1 MNTAEIQ
8 RNIEE
13 IISSF
18 SKTDFIYALLLA
30 YGIPK
35 ASISRLKKGNLN
47 LSKNQNEVLWKN
59 KLFYKPIED
68 GNELHA
74 VIDRL
79 NDEYAIGKSSP
90 RFIVV
95 TDFETF
101 LAIDTKTK
109 ESLDIP
115 LLELPKHYAYFL
127 PWAGIENEEYEVS
140 KEENPADKKAAEKM
154 AKLFDEIK
162 KDNPD
167 NSPDFVHSLNVFLS
181 RLLFCFFA
189 EDTHIFEKNQ
199 FTNSIESYTKNDG
212 SDLDQYFSN
221 LFIVLNTDKK
231 DRDGSLNHLDG
242 FPYVNGGLFKVNLMS
257 PIFTGR
263 SRKAIIESG
272 KLDWS
277 EINPDIFGSMIQ
289 AVVSPEMRGEMGMH
303 YTSVENIMKVITPLF
318 LKELSEE
325 FSHAKENLKKLEK
338 LQDRLAKIKIFDPAC
353 GSGNFLIIVYKELR
367 KLEMK
372 IISEKQ
378 NLQKDSQVNL
388 WSGIALSNF
397 YGIELDDFA
406 HEIAILS
413 LWLAE
418 HQMNLEFH
426 KTFGSNI
433 PSLPLKKSGYVVRG
447 NACRLNWEEV
457 CPKRPGDEI
466 YILGNPPYLGAKRQ
480 NQEHKMDIKI
490 VYGNYGAAKKLD
502 YISCWFL
509 KASRFIEDVFAK
521 YSFVTTNSICQGEQ
535 VALIWKHVLGSKLEI
550 NFAYTSFKWTN
561 RAKKNAGVTI
571 AIIGLRNKSPDPKYL
586 FVNQEKYPYPV
597 QNINAYLANYRNV
610 YISRRTSPLSF
621 QKIMEYGN
629 MAIDGGNLI
638 LSPHEKNNL
647 IKQYP
652 LTQKIIKQI
661 FGAQE
666 FLNGIERYCLWI
678 KDSDLSESLRVPEI
692 EKRINKVR
700 EKRLSIKD
708 KGSQDL
714 AKKPHQFREMKEG
727 IRHSVIIPTVSS
739 ERRDYIPMSYI
750 DKKSVIIAPNQAI
763 YDAEPWL
770 LSVLTSRMHM
780 VWVRTV
786 AGRLKTDYRYSSSL
800 CYNTFPFPSI
810 TEQRK
815 EEITQCVYHILDE
828 REKHSGKTLAQLYDP
843 NKMPEG
849 LREAHRLNDLAIERC
864 YRSKPFV
871 SDEERLEYLFKLYEK
886 MIKEVSGGVTS

>member
-79 NDEYAIGKSSP
+79 NDEYAIGKSPP

-109 ESLDIP
+109 EPLDIP

-127 PWAGIENEEYEVS
+127 PWAGIEKKEY

-167 NSPDFVHSLNVFLS
+167 NSPEFVHSLNVFLS

-212 SDLDQYFSN
+212 SDLDQYFSD
-221 LFIVLNTDKK
+221 LFAVLNTDKK
-231 DRDGSLNHLDG
+231 DREGSLYHLDG
-242 FPYVNGGLFKVNLMS
+242 FPYVNGGLFKINLIS

-303 YTSVENIMKVITPLF
+303 YTSVPNIMKVIEPLF
-318 LKELSEE
+318 LDELSEE
-325 FSHAKENLKKLEK
+325 FEQAQGNLKKLKK
-338 LQDRLAKIKIFDPAC
+338 LQARLSKIKIFDPAC
-353 GSGNFLIIVYKELR
+353 ASGNFLIIAYKELR
-367 KLEMK
+367 KLEIK
-372 IISEKQ
+372 ILKEMGKFHFSEISLGQ
-378 NLQKDSQVNL
+378 
-388 WSGIALSNF
+388 F
-397 YGIELDDFA
+397 FGIELDDFA
-406 HEIAILS
+406 HEIAVLS

-418 HQMNLEFH
+418 HQMNVEFR
-426 KTFGSNI
+426 KEFGQAR
-433 PSLPLKKSGYVVRG
+433 PTLPLTEAGHIVCD
-447 NACRLNWEEV
+447 NACRIDWEDV
-457 CPKRPGDEI
+457 CPKYDGDEI

-480 NQEHKMDIKI
+480 SQEQKMDIKI
-490 VYGNYGAAKKLD
+490 VYGNYGTAKKLD

-535 VALIWKHVLGSKLEI
+535 VALIWKHVLGPKLEI

-561 RAKKNAGVTI
+561 RAKKNASVTI
-571 AIIGLRNKSPDPKYL
+571 AIIGVRNKSADQKYL
-586 FVNQEKYPYPV
+586 FVNQKKYPVP
-597 QNINAYLANYRNV
+597 NINSYLANYRNV

-621 QKIMEYGN
+621 KKIMEYGN

-647 IKQYP
+647 IKHYP
-652 LTQKIIKQI
+652 FTQKIIKQI

-828 REKHSGKTLAQLYDP
+828 REKYSGKTLAQLYDP

-864 YRSKPFV
+864 YRSRPFV
-871 SDEERLEYLFKLYEK
+871 TDEERLEYLFKLYEK
-886 MIKEVSGGVTS
+886 MIKEVSVGVAS